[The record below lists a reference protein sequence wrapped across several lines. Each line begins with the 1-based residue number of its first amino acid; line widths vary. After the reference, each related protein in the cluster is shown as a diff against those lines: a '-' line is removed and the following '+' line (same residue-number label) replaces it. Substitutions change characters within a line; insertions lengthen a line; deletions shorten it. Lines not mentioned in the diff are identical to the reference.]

1 MGLRPRAAVDGR
13 LLREAAR
20 DGASR
25 AFPGVR
31 DDGTAIGDGRCGMSA
46 YPCIFM
52 HRKRK
57 APGASRPGPS
67 YCQDWSKIV
76 GDAKRRG
83 HLSTRR
89 PSACR
94 FYQQGF
100 NCRCERDR
108 TRAGDRRRL
117 EEQAAIPGNDRA
129 FTKERIFAAPRP
141 PSDPVQIDPSG
152 SAEPVKLRAPAS
164 RRDFPWSAKGLLT
177 EGQETKGGL
186 RA

>member
-1 MGLRPRAAVDGR
+1 
-13 LLREAAR
+13 
-20 DGASR
+20 
-25 AFPGVR
+25 
-31 DDGTAIGDGRCGMSA
+31 MSA
-46 YPCIFM
+46 YPYIAVHENEKPRVM
-52 HRKRK
+52 N
-57 APGASRPGPS
+57 PGPS

-83 HLSTRR
+83 HLSTRG

-129 FTKERIFAAPRP
+129 STRERILAAPCP

-152 SAEPVKLRAPAS
+152 PAEPVKLRAPAS
-164 RRDFPWSAKGLLT
+164 RRDFPWSVKGLLT